1 MSNLKNNKTEN
12 QIALDM
18 TKKPSLP
25 LIVGTG
31 AILFASVV
39 GCDMNV
45 INQQIL
51 LNSVPVYM
59 QNTQTAVKS
68 QDDDTNTNTKKK
80 ISNNNSCYLQNE
92 SGEMFYDSDIE
103 DDNAYYGNWDI
114 DHYDDDDDF
123 ILW

>member
-12 QIALDM
+12 QTTLDM

-39 GCDMNV
+39 SCD
-45 INQQIL
+45 INISNQPML
-51 LNSVPVYM
+51 LNNATIYI

-68 QDDDTNTNTKKK
+68 HEDNTNTKKK
-80 ISNNNSCYLQNE
+80 TSNNKSSYFQNE

-114 DHYDDDDDF
+114 DNYDDDEDF
-123 ILW
+123 IIW